1 MIIINRS
8 PYECT
13 PEASF
18 DALVDE
24 LLQICTIDGRVNPF
38 EAHYQFM
45 EPIGQ
50 GSQAA
55 VNIYTEVCL
64 NRGRTRRK
72 LRAVKIYKKASA
84 ANLPGIYIDP
94 AEL

>member
-1 MIIINRS
+1 MEQPPDRLCFVSCNRGDQQMMMIINRS
-8 PYECT
+8 PFECM

-45 EPIGQ
+45 EPIG
-50 GSQAA
+50 
-55 VNIYTEVCL
+55 
-64 NRGRTRRK
+64 
-72 LRAVKIYKKASA
+72 
-84 ANLPGIYIDP
+84 
-94 AEL
+94 

>member
-1 MIIINRS
+1 
-8 PYECT
+8 
-13 PEASF
+13 
-18 DALVDE
+18 
-24 LLQICTIDGRVNPF
+24 
-38 EAHYQFM
+38 M

-72 LRAVKIYKKASA
+72 LRAVKIYKKAAA
-84 ANLPGIYIDP
+84 ANIPGIYMDP